1 MSSIFGVVSKINS
14 AINNQKV
21 KTLSSL
27 SKNRGKN
34 YSSLIL
40 GNQSRYRAYIAED
53 SIESLE
59 QYLSK
64 NEAVIIGYTGISKEY
79 GNGSPASLVEKVY
92 CITDSLILN
101 KDTLC
106 EQYSIPDKSITDS
119 ALIATITN
127 NCLHQG
133 LDIQI
138 ILQNTLSKVEGELSA
153 IITIPSKGLMIA
165 FSNCDS
171 LHYIEENDAYF
182 IATEKSFLSKISKQ
196 TIFPITKP
204 TNFSIVQSDFA
215 EKPLLLNNSKNSM
228 RIHNF
233 QPTSNANLSLL
244 QYEVYNLKRC
254 SKCILPE
261 TMPFIEFDSDG
272 VCNYCHSYK
281 KKNAIKPKTDLLDI
295 VEPYRKKEGYDCVI
309 PFSGGRDSCYALHIA
324 VTELGLKPVT
334 YTYDWGMV
342 TEVGHRNISRMCSK
356 LGVENILVA
365 ADIEK
370 KRKNVSMNLKA
381 WLKKPD
387 LGMLNILT
395 AGDKHFFQFVDQ
407 VKKANDIKLNLW
419 GVNPLEVTHFKTGF
433 LGIAPNFIEQGVY
446 SRGVMKQVRYQS
458 KRLKAMLKNPAYFNS
473 SLWDTLIGEY
483 YRSFTKQED
492 YYHVFDYWQWNE
504 KDVDEM
510 LKHYDWDRTVDSTC
524 TWRIGDG
531 VAGFYNYVYYTIAG
545 FTEHDTFRSNQVREG
560 QLTRDEALRL
570 VEQENAPRYENLQWF
585 FKVLGIDFNE
595 AIKIVNSVPK
605 LYNKE

>member
-1 MSSIFGVVSKINS
+1 MSSIFGFISKTDYLNCNSHINTLMELS
-14 AINNQKV
+14 AV
-21 KTLSSL
+21 
-27 SKNRGKN
+27 RGKN
-34 YSSLIL
+34 LSGVIVGSAEKYQGYVSQLEIGSLSS
-40 GNQSRYRAYIAED
+40 
-53 SIESLE
+53 
-59 QYLSK
+59 YLMKSK
-64 NEAVIIGYTGISKEY
+64 NNIIVGYTGISHDY
-79 GNGSPASLVEKVY
+79 GNGAASVLVGNIY

-101 KDTLC
+101 KKSLC
-106 EQYSIPDKSITDS
+106 LKYGLEDHNISDS
-119 ALIATITN
+119 ELIATIVKS
-127 NCLHQG
+127 
-133 LDIQI
+133 IQDGQDDLEVVARELCSQI
-138 ILQNTLSKVEGELSA
+138 EGELSA
-153 IITIPSKGLMIA
+153 TVIIPSDGKIILL
-165 FSNCDS
+165 SNCSS
-171 LHYIEENDAYF
+171 LYYQEENDIVI
-182 IATEKSFLSKISKQ
+182 IATEKASLSNVSHSHIQ
-196 TIFPITKP
+196 PITVKVFNIP
-204 TNFSIVQSDFA
+204 QSSCIQDVIN
-215 EKPLLLNNSKNSM
+215 LNNAPEDSRVHNLQVQKN
-228 RIHNF
+228 ID
-233 QPTSNANLSLL
+233 LSLL
-244 QYEVYNLKRC
+244 EYKIHDIKRC
-254 SKCILPE
+254 SRCVLPE
-261 TMPFIEFDSDG
+261 TMPFIEFDANG

-281 KKNAIKPKTDLLDI
+281 KKNAVKPKSELLNI

-324 VTELGLKPVT
+324 VTELDLKPVT

-342 TEVGHRNISRMCSK
+342 TAVGHRNISRMCSK

-510 LKHYDWDRTVDSTC
+510 LQHYDWDRTVDSTC

-570 VEQENAPRYENLQWF
+570 VEQENVPRYENLQWF

-605 LYNKE
+605 LYEE